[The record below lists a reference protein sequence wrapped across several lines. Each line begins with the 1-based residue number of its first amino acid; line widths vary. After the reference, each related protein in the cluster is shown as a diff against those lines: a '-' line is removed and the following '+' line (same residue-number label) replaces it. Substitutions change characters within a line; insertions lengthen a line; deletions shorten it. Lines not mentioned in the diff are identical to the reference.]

1 MTHLLNW
8 TIANIFCFSRFLITV
23 TVFEWK
29 FGKQCNV
36 TEFFSTFFLKKNVK
50 ALVGTRRHKIKKI
63 KFDASHEMNHCQ
75 HILLQ
80 SFFDNCYRFRA
91 KIRKTM
97 QCNGIFIHFQTN
109 KHVMFFFSFF
119 FGIYIIQM
127 YFICFALC
135 FYSIFLYAHT
145 TRADD
150 DGDDECHQWWL

>member
-1 MTHLLNW
+1 MTHLIKW

-29 FGKQCNV
+29 FEKQCNV

-50 ALVGTRRHKIKKI
+50 ALVGPRRHKIKKI
-63 KFDASHEMNHCQ
+63 KFDASHKMNHCQ
-75 HILLQ
+75 HIFLQ

-109 KHVMFFFSFF
+109 KHVMFFFIF
-119 FGIYIIQM
+119 FGNIYIHM

-150 DGDDECHQWWL
+150 DDDDECHQWWL